1 MLGTSSPTRPT
12 GGLGLASTP
21 APLPAPGTETRL
33 TMWTRLYGWLDRN
46 VFELGREM
54 RLSYLPPLMVY
65 VAAGVQGLT
74 AIVGTFFVK
83 DYLGLSAELLAAL
96 GFWAMIPWSLKMPL
110 GHLVDL
116 MWRWKALLVYLG
128 AGLITT
134 SLLIMLALLD
144 RPEAMAAVM
153 PVEAWYV
160 LSVLLAPLGYVV
172 QDVVA
177 DAMTVEAVPT
187 LDDAGRPIDPER
199 RRLMHT
205 TMQTLGRVAI
215 IGGGVFVALLNI
227 WLFRG
232 VDAMD
237 EADKLATYIQI
248 YTLAL
253 LIPVT
258 SVSGVVLG
266 SVLTG
271 REVRRLRALG
281 ETAAALRLLN
291 GGTEATR
298 PNWWILGGSLVFV
311 VFTLAVGL
319 GDVPFNE
326 EIVFAGSMGIV
337 LFLIN
342 RLLRE
347 LAPEAARVLLGTAI
361 IIFVFRA
368 MPTPGAGETWWLIDD
383 LGFDQQFLSVLSL
396 VGSGM
401 ALAGMFI
408 FRRFMADHSIA
419 YIVGFLTIL
428 GALLALPILGLYYGL
443 HHWTAA
449 HTAGIVDARFI
460 ALVDTAVESP
470 LGQVAMIPMLAWIA
484 NSAPAHLKATFFA
497 VMASFT
503 NLALSA
509 SQLGTKY
516 LNQVFTVTREVR
528 SDGVVTVPA
537 NYSEL
542 GMLLWTVLA
551 LGLVLPFAAIALV
564 KLTRLRSA

>member
-1 MLGTSSPTRPT
+1 
-12 GGLGLASTP
+12 
-21 APLPAPGTETRL
+21 
-33 TMWTRLYGWLDRN
+33 MWTRLYGWLDRN

-368 MPTPGAGETWWLIDD
+368 TPTPGAGETWWLIDD

-537 NYSEL
+537 DYSEL

-551 LGLVLPFAAIALV
+551 LGLILPFAAIALV

>member
-1 MLGTSSPTRPT
+1 MIAATYQ
-12 GGLGLASTP
+12 
-21 APLPAPGTETRL
+21 
-33 TMWTRLYGWLDRN
+33 WFDRT
-46 VFELGREM
+46 VLQLGREL
-54 RLSYLPPLMVY
+54 RLAYLPPLMVY
-65 VAAGVQGLT
+65 LAAGIQGLT

-83 DYLGLSAELLAAL
+83 DYLGLSAEFLAAL

-116 MWRWKALLVYLG
+116 IWRWKSLLVYLG
-128 AGLITT
+128 AALITA
-134 SLLIMLALLD
+134 SLLIMLGLLS
-144 RPEAMAAVM
+144 RPEALGAIM

-187 LDDAGRPIDPER
+187 LDETGRPIDPEQ

-215 IGGGVFVALLNI
+215 IGGSVFVALLNV

-232 VDAMD
+232 VEGMD
-237 EADKLATYIQI
+237 EAAKLATYIRV
-248 YTLAL
+248 YEMALA
-253 LIPVT
+253 IPLV
-258 SVSGVVLG
+258 SVSGVL
-266 SVLTG
+266 LATLLKR

-281 ETAAALRLLN
+281 EVAAAERLIH
-291 GGTEATR
+291 GAAQGTKAN
-298 PNWWILGGSLVFV
+298 PWILGGSAAFV
-311 VFTLAVGL
+311 LFTLAVGL
-319 GDVPFNE
+319 GDLPYNKEVVFLGSLA
-326 EIVFAGSMGIV
+326 IVG
-337 LFLIN
+337 FLIS
-342 RLLRE
+342 RLLKE
-347 LAPEAARVLLGTAI
+347 LTPEAARVLLGTAI
-361 IIFVFRA
+361 VVFAFRA
-368 MPTPGAGETWWLIDD
+368 LPNPGAGQTWWMIDE

-401 ALAGMFI
+401 ALAAMFI
-408 FRRFMADHSIA
+408 FRRFLADHSIV
-419 YIVGFLTIL
+419 YIVGVLTIL
-428 GALLALPILGLYYGL
+428 TALLSVPNLVLYYGL

-460 ALVDTAVESP
+460 ALIDTAVESP
-470 LGQVAMIPMLAWIA
+470 LGLVAMIPMLAWIA

-497 VMASFT
+497 VMSSFV

-516 LNQVFTVTREVR
+516 LNQLYTVTREVR
-528 SDGVVTVPA
+528 EDGIVTVPA
-537 NYSEL
+537 DYSQL
-542 GMLLWTVLA
+542 GWLLWTVM
-551 LGLVLPFAAIALV
+551 GLTLLLPFAAIAFV